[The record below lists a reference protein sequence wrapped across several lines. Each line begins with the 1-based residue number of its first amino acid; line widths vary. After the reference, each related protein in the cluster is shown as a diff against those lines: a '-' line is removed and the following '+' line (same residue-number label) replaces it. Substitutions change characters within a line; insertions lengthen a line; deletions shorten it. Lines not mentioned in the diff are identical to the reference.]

1 VQNRKKKKYR
11 ICIVKETGVM
21 WRTRPFGKKNK
32 QGVVWELEIEN
43 FQALNGGVEK
53 LRHVTKFLLKQFVQN
68 GI

>member
-1 VQNRKKKKYR
+1 
-11 ICIVKETGVM
+11 M
-21 WRTRPFGKKNK
+21 WRTRPFGKTNKQKQKKNK

>member
-1 VQNRKKKKYR
+1 VT
-11 ICIVKETGVM
+11 C
-21 WRTRPFGKKNK
+21 RTRPFGKTNKQKQKENK
-32 QGVVWELEIEN
+32 QGVVRELEIEN

>member
-1 VQNRKKKKYR
+1 
-11 ICIVKETGVM
+11 M